1 MADSLGN
8 PPAAPGDSDDAVA
21 ECTEC
26 GNTIRSDVKR
36 CPGCGERQITKGA
49 AVALV
54 VASLPLW
61 AITFGAISMLASVDT
76 PFAQGFLI
84 GMALLGPGATL
95 LGLGK
100 YRERDQALRA
110 GGGNGGVS

>member
-1 MADSLGN
+1 MAESLGN
-8 PPAAPGDSDDAVA
+8 PPAAPGDGDDAVA

-26 GNTIRSDVKR
+26 GHTIRSDVKR
-36 CPGCGERQITKGA
+36 CTACGARQVTKGQ
-49 AVALV
+49 AVAIV

-61 AITFGAISMLASVDT
+61 AVTFGALDMLGSVDT
-76 PFAQGFLI
+76 SFAQGFLI

-100 YRERDQALRA
+100 YRARDAALRA
-110 GGGNGGVS
+110 GGGNGVS

>member
-8 PPAAPGDSDDAVA
+8 PPAAPGDAGDAVA

-26 GNTIRSDVKR
+26 GHTIRSDVKR
-36 CPGCGERQITKGA
+36 CSACGARQVTKGQ
-49 AVALV
+49 AVAIV

-61 AITFGAISMLASVDT
+61 AVTFGALDMLASVDT
-76 PFAQGFLI
+76 AFAQGFLI

-95 LGLGK
+95 IGLAK
-100 YRERDQALRA
+100 YRERDEALRA
-110 GGGNGGVS
+110 GGGNGVS